1 MITAVYL
8 ICIAF
13 GDVDWS
19 TWGIIGTGIM
29 DVSIAQYLGNI
40 GK

>member
-19 TWGIIGTGIM
+19 MWGIIGTGIM
-29 DVSIAQYLGNI
+29 DVSIARYIGNR